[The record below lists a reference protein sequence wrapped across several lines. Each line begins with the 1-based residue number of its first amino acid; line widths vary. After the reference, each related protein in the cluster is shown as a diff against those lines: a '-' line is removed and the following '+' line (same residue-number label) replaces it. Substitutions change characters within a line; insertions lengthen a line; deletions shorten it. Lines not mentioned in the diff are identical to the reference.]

1 MIVLLPA
8 EVQAYSFGGWSLSL
22 WVGEVFDEEANA
34 PLAKSAIRD
43 LEKALQGTG
52 YVALDMPEFSA
63 WDIVAE
69 GTLAWRD
76 YRFRLVVNTS
86 DGVVGIEHEAREP
99 LDILLNAIKP
109 FVSLVE

>member
-8 EVQAYSFGGWSLSL
+8 EVQAHLFGGWSLSL

-34 PLAKSAIRD
+34 PLAQSAIED
-43 LEKALQGTG
+43 LEKSLRGTG
-52 YVALDMPEFSA
+52 FVTLDMPPFSA
-63 WDIVAE
+63 WDIIAE

-76 YRFRLVVNTS
+76 CRFRLIVNTS

-99 LDILLNAIKP
+99 LDCLLDAIQP
-109 FVSLVE
+109 FIRLNK